1 MQAAALI
8 QQNTANP
15 LQHYDFFFPKAQ
27 PLVMHFTL
35 FFWYGSYLARH
46 TVDCSGVRVA
56 LVKPEQDQ
64 PVEAEEECKTPGNKN
79 SLFYILHV
87 N

>member
-1 MQAAALI
+1 
-8 QQNTANP
+8 
-15 LQHYDFFFPKAQ
+15 
-27 PLVMHFTL
+27 MHFML
-35 FFWYGSYLARH
+35 FFWYDLYLTHH
-46 TVDCSGVRVA
+46 TVDCNGVSVV

-64 PVEAEEECKTPGNKN
+64 PAEAEKECKTPGSKN